1 MIRYVHRIYSFE
13 RRKVTTFECDIT
25 SFKNLHVQE
34 LASFILIAADISSI
48 VYNHFFFMFYIVFF
62 ILKQYRH
69 HCNEHCTTDER
80 RTNHSI
86 VARRRT
92 TRFLARTILDP
103 GKSIQVRRH
112 RIGGNSE
119 GITICRGLAIGGEA
133 QGCLEKG
140 VRDIP
145 QSISIDTIHFKQSV
159 HNLTL
164 DRVRRTNFLKI

>member
-1 MIRYVHRIYSFE
+1 MQNLA
-13 RRKVTTFECDIT
+13 TF
-25 SFKNLHVQE
+25 LR
-34 LASFILIAADISSI
+34 IAADISSI
-48 VYNHFFFMFYIVFF
+48 VYNDFFYRFF

-112 RIGGNSE
+112 RIGDNSE
-119 GITICRGLAIGGEA
+119 GITINRGLAIGGEA
-133 QGCLEKG
+133 QGCLEKS

-145 QSISIDTIHFKQSV
+145 QSISIDTIHFKQRV

-164 DRVRRTNFLKI
+164 DRVRRTNILKIRILLIIIIGTF